1 MELLEEIRKLK
12 ERVSAL
18 ESQKMSLCY
27 ETALKDIHI
36 ETILKSKDEL
46 YIQMCDYILQYN
58 VIQWI
63 DSKLYISH
71 KGTWIKCNQELKDLF
86 TFVEKKWIDLYLK
99 FIHDNEELSADDFEK
114 YNTIIYGLNLNKS
127 ITKIKQYLKIKD
139 NI

>member
-1 MELLEEIRKLK
+1 MEEILEEIRILK
-12 ERVSAL
+12 ERVSVL
-18 ESQKMSLCY
+18 ESQKLSLCY

-36 ETILKSKDEL
+36 EAILKSKDEI
-46 YIQMCDYILQYN
+46 YIQMCDYILKYN

-71 KGTWIKCNQELKDLF
+71 KGTWVKGNQELKDLF
-86 TFVEKKWIDLYLK
+86 TFVEKKWIGLYLK
-99 FIHDNEELSADDFEK
+99 FIDNEELSADEFDK

>member
-1 MELLEEIRKLK
+1 MEEILEEIRILK
-12 ERVSAL
+12 ERVSVL
-18 ESQKMSLCY
+18 EGQKISLCY
-27 ETALKDIHI
+27 ETALPDIQI
-36 ETILKSKDEL
+36 ESILKSKDEI
-46 YIQMCDYILQYN
+46 YIQMCDYILKYK

-71 KGTWIKCNQELKDLF
+71 KGTWVKGNQELKDLF
-86 TFVEKKWIDLYLK
+86 TFVEKKWIGLYLK
-99 FIHDNEELSADDFEK
+99 FIDNDELSADEFDK